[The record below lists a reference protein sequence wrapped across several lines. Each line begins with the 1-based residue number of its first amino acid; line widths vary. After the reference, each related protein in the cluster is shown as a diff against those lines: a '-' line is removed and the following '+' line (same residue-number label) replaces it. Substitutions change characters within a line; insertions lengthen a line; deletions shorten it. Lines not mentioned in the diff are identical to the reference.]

1 MKKSVYVVSRLV
13 LDFSLLWVIVATAAH
28 FSNYVPF
35 LHASSVVQV
44 IFFRNSE
51 HNFYYLG
58 IVFSRDKLSIKPK
71 QYHRDQT
78 DDDSKQHNC
87 VANWMRC
94 LDDSV
99 EENKN
104 ACYFFT
110 FLIDCK
116 LVFGI
121 I

>member
-58 IVFSRDKLSIKPK
+58 IVFSRDKLSIKPE

-116 LVFGI
+116 LVFVI